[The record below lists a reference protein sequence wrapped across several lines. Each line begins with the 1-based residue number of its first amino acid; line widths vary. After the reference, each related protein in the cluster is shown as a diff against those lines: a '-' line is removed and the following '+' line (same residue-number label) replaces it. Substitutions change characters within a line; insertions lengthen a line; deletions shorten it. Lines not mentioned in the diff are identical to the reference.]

1 MAAAAKLK
9 AVFIG
14 KNREESFGKK
24 KKKNSTKPPY
34 THFMEYLRSTDASL
48 RSFHFLNFARAKL
61 KKRLFF

>member
-48 RSFHFLNFARAKL
+48 RSFHFLNFAREKIEE
-61 KKRLFF
+61 KTFP